1 MQHLPEK
8 WLKRLNYLYIT
19 YAVVL
24 LLMYVLVAIE
34 QQTPMV
40 SRAPDYGVSF
50 FTTILA
56 FFTVFYNLA
65 FFKLIKRY
73 NLWLAYVISY
83 TLVSVTNA
91 AVVELTLKSASSP
104 IFICITFILSIL
116 SISLGPFI
124 SIAVFAMSGII
135 VAMTLANTTDPTIL
149 GKNLDAITYVIRLA
163 FVILLLFILRKRYE
177 TSSFGAKQ
185 NYIEKYFVTN
195 EVVKLLTNSIGDG
208 VIIIDNNGIVRSV
221 NPTIET
227 LLGESAKDVLDLHYR
242 SVLNIKNPNGGDIE
256 LDKEP
261 VMKAIKNMIPVSGEY
276 SLHRDKQSELFIDLT
291 VSAIA
296 DLETKMT
303 YGAVIIVRD
312 ISEKKREE
320 SARSDFISTASHEM
334 RTPVAAIEG
343 YVELA
348 LNPKVSSI
356 DQKART
362 YLEKAK
368 SSTQHLGRLF
378 QDLLVSAE
386 AEDGRISN
394 HPSVIEIGTL
404 LEQQADNSRMVAKQK
419 NLELEFI
426 VSSNQNPSKHSGSKI
441 LNPLFYIYADPD
453 RIREVASNLIDN
465 AIKYTLSGK
474 ITLGVTGDN
483 EVVQFFVKDTGVGM
497 NSEDVPHLFQK
508 FYRIDNSETRTT
520 GGTGLGLFI
529 CRKIVNLYNGR
540 IWAES
545 EKGKGTTFYVNIP
558 RMNTGQAEATLARQQ
573 SQSQTTANNTG

>member
-1 MQHLPEK
+1 M
-8 WLKRLNYLYIT
+8 
-19 YAVVL
+19 
-24 LLMYVLVAIE
+24 
-34 QQTPMV
+34 
-40 SRAPDYGVSF
+40 
-50 FTTILA
+50 LA
-56 FFTVFYNLA
+56 S
-65 FFKLIKRY
+65 I
-73 NLWLAYVISY
+73 
-83 TLVSVTNA
+83 TNA
-91 AVVELTLKSASSP
+91 VIVELTLNSTSATLFMS
-104 IFICITFILSIL
+104 ITYLMSIL
-116 SISLGPFI
+116 SVCLGPI
-124 SIAVFAMSGII
+124 LVFG
-135 VAMTLANTTDPTIL
+135 TLAISGVITGMVIAGTTPPTIL
-149 GKNLDAITYVIRLA
+149 GVKGDVVVYLTRTTIA
-163 FVILLLFILRKRYE
+163 LLGLYLLRNKYE
-177 TSSFGAKQ
+177 LSSPNTKQ

-208 VIIIDNNGIVRSV
+208 VIIIDNDGVVRSV

-227 LLGESAKDVLDLHYR
+227 LLGKSAKDVLDLHYR
-242 SVLNIKNPNGGDIE
+242 SVLNIKNPNERDIE

-296 DLETKMT
+296 DLETKTT

-312 ISEKKREE
+312 VSEKKREE

-348 LNPKVSSI
+348 LNPKVSNI
-356 DQKART
+356 DPKART

-368 SSTQHLGRLF
+368 SSAQHLGRLF
-378 QDLLVSAE
+378 QDLLVSAK

-394 HPSVIEIGTL
+394 HPSVIEVSTL
-404 LEQQADNSRMVAKQK
+404 LEQQADNSRMVATQK
-419 NLELEFI
+419 NLELEFV
-426 VSSNQNPSKHSGSKI
+426 VSSNQEPSKHSGSKI

-465 AIKYTLSGK
+465 AIKYTTSGK
-474 ITLGVTGDN
+474 ITLGVTGDD

-529 CRKIVNLYNGR
+529 CRKIVNLYNGK

-545 EKGKGTTFYVNIP
+545 ERGKGTTFYVNIP

-573 SQSQTTANNTG
+573 SQTQTNPNNTG